1 LLAIPDRIGSHW
13 LAHLSAPLAAT
24 AAQPYIILHPALAA
38 RLGLAEGDRAR
49 LTTHFGHC
57 TVVVHV
63 EPGMVEDQVLA
74 PQLWDTALEGMVPG
88 SRCECRLD
96 KEVKA

>member
-1 LLAIPDRIGSHW
+1 VV
-13 LAHLSAPLAAT
+13 
-24 AAQPYIILHPALAA
+24 LHPVLAD

-57 TVVVHV
+57 TVEVHV
-63 EPGMVEDQVLA
+63 NPCMVEDLVLA
-74 PQLWDTALEGMVPG
+74 PQIWGTALAGMVPG

>member
-1 LLAIPDRIGSHW
+1 MARMPFWRGDYPWR
-13 LAHLSAPLAAT
+13 
-24 AAQPYIILHPALAA
+24 PYELGQRVAA

-57 TVVVHV
+57 TVTVHV
-63 EPGMVEDQVLA
+63 EPGMVEDQVLV
-74 PQLWDTALEGMVPG
+74 PQLWGTALEGMAPG

>member
-1 LLAIPDRIGSHW
+1 MCIRDR
-13 LAHLSAPLAAT
+13 
-24 AAQPYIILHPALAA
+24 PYVVLHPVLAD

-57 TVVVHV
+57 SVAVQVNHY
-63 EPGMVEDQVLA
+63 MVEDQVLA
-74 PQLWDTALEGMVPG
+74 PQLWGTALEGMVPG